1 MRIQALIAVILAHLV
16 GVSCI
21 STSVKYYSSPEEAT
35 VAIIESI
42 DAGDDGEASR
52 AFDSFA
58 RGSIQRDRVFA
69 ELYGTA
75 EQRYDA
81 GDTAGA
87 AEVWEFVTM
96 KYPGAVNARESL
108 VIARFVERAERGS
121 ATEEGTRALGEA
133 VAGYRGVATDPSAW
147 VDLAS
152 VQHSID
158 AGDLATARA
167 DFIRFVDGWDRQPA
181 ALMPWVEDLGRYLE
195 TQESPTR

>member
-21 STSVKYYSSPEEAT
+21 STSVRYYSSPEEAT
-35 VAIIESI
+35 VAIVESI

-58 RGSIQRDRVFA
+58 RGSIQRDRVYA

-75 EQRYDA
+75 EQRFDK
-81 GDTAGA
+81 GNTSGA
-87 AEVWEFVTM
+87 AEVLEFVTL
-96 KYPGAVNARESL
+96 KFPGAVNAHEAL
-108 VIARFVERAERGS
+108 VYARFVERAERGA

-133 VAGYRGVATDPSAW
+133 IDGYRGVAAEPSAW

-152 VQHSID
+152 VQHAID
-158 AGDLATARA
+158 AGNLAVARA
-167 DFIRFVDGWDRQPA
+167 DFIRFVDGWDRQSA
-181 ALMPWVEDLGRYLE
+181 DLMPYVEDLGRYLE
-195 TQESPTR
+195 TQE